1 MLRTVFVEMRKTFL
15 KTFLIVLSALFLVIF
30 SMSAYVNYNLNK
42 ATQNKIKSNEQMLLN
57 AERTILSARLSK
69 ITGDLIFIRES
80 LLLNEESELGYD
92 EIAQEWIAFSNSRQI
107 YDQIRYLDADGNEVI
122 RVNYTKDG
130 AVMVAP
136 ENLQNKKDRY
146 YFTET
151 ISLDENQIFISK
163 PDLNIENNQIEQPIK
178 PVLRISMPYYNN
190 AHQLSGIV
198 ILNYLAEDMFSQIRS
213 VSSASSGNMSM
224 LNCEGYWMYNSSN
237 PEKEWAFM
245 YDDRKDVSFSA
256 EFPSEWEAIQTGVDG
271 FLADADG
278 VFLYSKILTS
288 KEFAQTH
295 KEYEYMLGSGDWTLV
310 TNLPS
315 SSESGKVFT
324 QNFWQFLMGIL
335 AENYLYFL
343 LLLPVSF
350 VFAMLF
356 ALNES
361 KKRQVKYFSEFDV
374 MTGVYNRRAGLE
386 KIEKMLTSAKSDC
399 INSICFIDINGLKEV
414 NDTLGHDAGDALI
427 KSVVEGIKRN
437 TRAGD
442 FIARLGGDEFL
453 IIFEGIGVDQA
464 EEVWGRITQ
473 YFEQINETKHQRYLV
488 SVSHGI
494 ESFDCGMQRQID
506 RVINIAD
513 EKMYREKVQMKKTL
527 QVIRP
532 VPSN

>member
-1 MLRTVFVEMRKTFL
+1 MKTLLVVF
-15 KTFLIVLSALFLVIF
+15 SALFLVIF

-42 ATQNKIKSNEQMLLN
+42 ATQNKIRSNEQILLN
-57 AERTILSARLSK
+57 AERTILSARLGK
-69 ITGDLIFIRES
+69 ITGDLIFIRAS
-80 LLLNEESELGYD
+80 LLLNEESELGYG

-107 YDQIRYLDADGNEVI
+107 YDQIRYLDIDGNEVI
-122 RVNYTKDG
+122 RVNYSKDG
-130 AVMVAP
+130 AVLVAP

-146 YFTET
+146 YFTDT
-151 ISLDENQIFISK
+151 ISLGENQIYISK
-163 PDLNIENNQIEQPIK
+163 LDLNIENNQLEQPIK
-178 PVLRISMPYYNN
+178 PVLRISMPYYNG
-190 AHQLSGIV
+190 AHQLSGII
-198 ILNYLAEDMFSQIRS
+198 ILNYLAEDMFGQVRS
-213 VSSASSGNMSM
+213 VSSASSGSM
-224 LNCEGYWMYNSSN
+224 FMVNSEGYWMYNSSN
-237 PEKEWAFM
+237 PEKEWSFM
-245 YDDRKDVSFSA
+245 YDGQKDVSFSA
-256 EFPSEWEAIQTGVDG
+256 EFPREWEAIQSGVDG
-271 FLADADG
+271 YLADADG

-288 KEFAQTH
+288 KEFSQIH
-295 KEYEYMLGSGDWTLV
+295 KEYEYVLGSGDWTLI
-310 TNLPS
+310 TYLPS
-315 SSESGKVFT
+315 SSQNGKVFT
-324 QNFWQFLMGIL
+324 QNLWQFLTGIL
-335 AENYLYFL
+335 AENYPYYL

-350 VFAMLF
+350 IIAVLF

-361 KKRQVKYFSEFDV
+361 KKRQVKYFSEFDA

-386 KIEKMLTSAKSDC
+386 KIEKMLTSAKGDC
-399 INSICFIDINGLKEV
+399 VNSICFIDINGLKEV

-427 KSVVEGIKRN
+427 KSVVEGIQRS

-464 EEVWGRITQ
+464 EEIWSRIRQ
-473 YFEQINETKHQRYLV
+473 YFEQINETEHLRYLV

-532 VPSN
+532 APSV